1 MKKFT
6 KRFITYLGDYISIAG
21 LFFVTLFYLSGIGI
35 FLGFHGSIDIAISVI
50 IAIILWLFI
59 DYRMKRPLIINA
71 EKEKEKE
78 SDDEK

>member
-21 LFFVTLFYLSGIGI
+21 LFFVMLFYLSGIGI
-35 FLGFHGSIDIAISVI
+35 FLGFHGPIDIGISVVMVI
-50 IAIILWLFI
+50 IIWLFI

-71 EKEKEKE
+71 EKEKEG
-78 SDDEK
+78 DDKK

>member
-21 LFFVTLFYLSGIGI
+21 LFFAMLFYLSGVGI
-35 FLGFHGSIDIAISVI
+35 FLGFHGPIDIAISVVMVI
-50 IAIILWLFI
+50 IIWLFI

-71 EKEKEKE
+71 EKEKEC
-78 SDDEK
+78 DDKK

>member
-21 LFFVTLFYLSGIGI
+21 LFFVMLFYLSGVGI
-35 FLGFHGSIDIAISVI
+35 FLGFHGPIDIAISVVMVI
-50 IAIILWLFI
+50 IIWLFI

-71 EKEKEKE
+71 EKEKEG
-78 SDDEK
+78 DDKK

>member
-21 LFFVTLFYLSGIGI
+21 LFFVMLFYLSGVGI
-35 FLGFHGSIDIAISVI
+35 FLGFHGPIDIAISVVMTI
-50 IAIILWLFI
+50 IIWLFI

-71 EKEKEKE
+71 EKEKE
-78 SDDEK
+78 SDDKK

>member
-21 LFFVTLFYLSGIGI
+21 LFFVMLFYLSGVGI
-35 FLGFHGSIDIAISVI
+35 FLGFHGPIDIGISVVMTI
-50 IAIILWLFI
+50 IIWLFI

-71 EKEKEKE
+71 EKEKEG
-78 SDDEK
+78 DDKK

>member
-21 LFFVTLFYLSGIGI
+21 LFFTMLFYLSGIGI
-35 FLGFHGSIDIAISVI
+35 FLGFHGPIDIAISVVMFI
-50 IAIILWLFI
+50 IIWLFI

-71 EKEKEKE
+71 EKEKEG
-78 SDDEK
+78 DDKK

>member
-21 LFFVTLFYLSGIGI
+21 LFFTMLFYLSGIGI
-35 FLGFHGSIDIAISVI
+35 FLGFHGPIDIAILVVMFI
-50 IAIILWLFI
+50 IIWLFT

-71 EKEKEKE
+71 EKEKEG
-78 SDDEK
+78 DDKK